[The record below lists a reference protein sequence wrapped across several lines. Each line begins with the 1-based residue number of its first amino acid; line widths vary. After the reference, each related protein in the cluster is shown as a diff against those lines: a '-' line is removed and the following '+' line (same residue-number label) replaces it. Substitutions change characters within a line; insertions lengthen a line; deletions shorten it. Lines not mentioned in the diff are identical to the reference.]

1 MKIKVKGFLTVRKAM
16 GDRPFVEMDV
26 QSPTLRGVLKRL
38 GDEYGEHFRNL
49 IFDPETMEV
58 RDLYQILVNSR
69 HYKFLPDRLDT
80 RLREGDVVAIIPP
93 VAGG

>member
-1 MKIKVKGFLTVRKAM
+1 MKIKVKGLLTVKKAM
-16 GDRPFVEMDV
+16 GDRPFVEMDME
-26 QSPTLRGVLKRL
+26 SPTLRGVLNRL
-38 GDEYGEHFRNL
+38 GDEYGKHFSSL

-69 HYKFLPDRLDT
+69 HYKFLPGRLDT